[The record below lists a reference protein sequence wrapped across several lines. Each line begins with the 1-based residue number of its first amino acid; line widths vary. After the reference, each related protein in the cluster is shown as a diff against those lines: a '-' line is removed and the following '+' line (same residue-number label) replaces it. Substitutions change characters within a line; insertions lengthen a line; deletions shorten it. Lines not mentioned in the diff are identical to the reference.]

1 MDKILLATTNPGK
14 IKELKDIFKQTGV
27 LNDLDTR
34 YEQPIED
41 GKDLICPKKKKKS
54 EKLVLCVPVDTRY
67 AIDKDGVIIYKTGP
81 TSLEEEIEN
90 IRDDIKDSIEVSCR
104 NCQSVF
110 RAEFNKKYRVVI
122 KDSL

>member
-1 MDKILLATTNPGK
+1 MLATTNPGK

-34 YEQPIED
+34 YEQHVED
-41 GKDLICPKKKKKS
+41 GKDLVCPNCGAKS

-90 IRDDIKDSIEVSCR
+90 IRDDIKDSVEVLCR

-110 RAEFNKKYRVVI
+110 RAEFDENFRVVI